1 VNKVMKSTLLDDQ
14 LNVRPPSAL
23 PGPGSPSLNAT
34 HPEIQIQ
41 LRPETTGEQ
50 YRVVAWAITVINAFS
65 RLGVTSREPLP
76 DGH

>member
-1 VNKVMKSTLLDDQ
+1 
-14 LNVRPPSAL
+14 
-23 PGPGSPSLNAT
+23 LNAT